1 MTTYTVIWRDGGD
14 DFMLTQ
20 VNTVVEPEDMTNT
33 DWVILAGEVEYAD
46 WDEVDRVA
54 ALADLLDGFD
64 LLDVLVG
71 APQSALFG

>member
-14 DFMLTQ
+14 DFMFTEVTTAVDPAEL
-20 VNTVVEPEDMTNT
+20 TNT
-33 DWVILAGEVEYAD
+33 DWVIMAGEVEYAQ

-54 ALADLLDGFD
+54 ALADLLEGYD

-71 APQSALFG
+71 VPQSALVG

>member
-20 VNTVVEPEDMTNT
+20 VNTAVEPSDMTNT
-33 DWVILAGEVEYAD
+33 DWVILAAEVEYAD

-54 ALADLLDGFD
+54 AIADLLDGFD
-64 LLDVLVG
+64 LLDVLIG

>member
-20 VNTVVEPEDMTNT
+20 VNTAVEPEEMTYT
-33 DWVILAGEVEYAD
+33 DWVLLAGEVEYAD
-46 WDEVDRVA
+46 WDEADRVA
-54 ALADLLDGFD
+54 ALADLLDGYD

-71 APQSALFG
+71 EPQSALV

>member
-14 DFMLTQ
+14 DFMLT
-20 VNTVVEPEDMTNT
+20 TVHTAVEPSDMTNT
-33 DWVILAGEVEYAD
+33 DWVILAAEVEYAE

-54 ALADLLDGFD
+54 AIADLLDGFD
-64 LLDVLVG
+64 LLDVLIG

>member
-14 DFMLTQ
+14 DFMLTT
-20 VNTVVEPEDMTNT
+20 VNTAVEPSDMTNT
-33 DWVILAGEVEYAD
+33 DWVILAAEVEYAD

-54 ALADLLDGFD
+54 AIADLLDGFD
-64 LLDVLVG
+64 LLDVLIG

>member
-14 DFMLTQ
+14 DFMLTT
-20 VNTVVEPEDMTNT
+20 VNTAVEPSDMTST
-33 DWVILAGEVEYAD
+33 DWVILAAEVEYAD

-54 ALADLLDGFD
+54 AIADLLDGFD
-64 LLDVLVG
+64 LLDVLIG

>member
-20 VNTVVEPEDMTNT
+20 VHTAVEPSDMTNT
-33 DWVILAGEVEYAD
+33 DWVILAAEVEYAD
-46 WDEVDRVA
+46 WDDVDRVA
-54 ALADLLDGFD
+54 AIADLLDGFD
-64 LLDVLVG
+64 LLDVLIG

>member
-14 DFMLTQ
+14 DFMLTT
-20 VNTVVEPEDMTNT
+20 VNTAVEPSDMTST

-71 APQSALFG
+71 EPQSALFA